1 MILRRRLLAPLFVAI
16 AALLVG
22 AMPAVGQDAPT
33 VVGIDDDGNDPN
45 AGGVNVIR
53 QVASSNSVIVSL
65 NNNFRTAKFRI
76 VVRGVDV
83 VGVDDDFPGSK
94 GLEGDWEDGIVGP
107 CRDDFYTNLIVKGN
121 RTNVGR
127 AIFHTCEGPD
137 SVRITLGDAPVLE
150 DPSAGVDAAIRIVF
164 LAEPDNVDGVFVGTD
179 PTNVG
184 GAWIPLYELQQT
196 D

>member
-1 MILRRRLLAPLFVAI
+1 LVAI

-22 AMPAVGQDAPT
+22 ALPAVGQDAPI
-33 VVGIDDDGNDPN
+33 VVGIDDEANDPD
-45 AGGVNVIR
+45 APGVNVIR
-53 QVASSNSVIVSL
+53 EVASSNSVVVRL

-76 VVRGVDV
+76 VVRDVDV

-127 AIFHTCEGPD
+127 AIFYTCEGPD
-137 SVRITLGDAPVLE
+137 SVRVTLGEAPVVD

-164 LAEPDNVDGVFVGTD
+164 LSEPDNVDGVFVGTD

-184 GAWIPLYELQQT
+184 QDWIPLYELQQT

>member
-1 MILRRRLLAPLFVAI
+1 
-16 AALLVG
+16 
-22 AMPAVGQDAPT
+22 MPAAGQAGPN
-33 VVGIDDDGNDPN
+33 VVGIDDDGNNPD
-45 AGGVNVIR
+45 AGGVNIIR
-53 QVASSNSVIVSL
+53 EVASSNSVIVSL

-107 CRDDFYTNLIVKGN
+107 CRDEFKTNLIVKGN
-121 RTNVGR
+121 RTNVGK
-127 AIFHTCEGPD
+127 AIFYTCEGPD
-137 SVRITLGDAPVLE
+137 SVRVSLGEPPVV
-150 DPSAGVDAAIRIVF
+150 DGPSGSVDAAIKVVF
-164 LAEPDNVDGVFVGTD
+164 LSEPDNVDGVFVGTD

-184 GAWIPLYELQQT
+184 EDWVPLYELEQT